1 MMKQQRQT
9 LIYIEEEKLMKKI
22 YSMPMI
28 KVSYFEV
35 ESIVTS
41 SGDQGPAGEMTAEE
55 QIKEQA
61 GETSAFVT
69 LKWVL

>member
-1 MMKQQRQT
+1 MMKKQRQT

-28 KVSYFEV
+28 NVSYFEV
-35 ESIVTS
+35 ENIVTS
-41 SGDQGPAGEMTAEE
+41 SGDTKAMSAEE

>member
-28 KVSYFEV
+28 NVSYFEV
-35 ESIVTS
+35 ENIVTS
-41 SGDQGPAGEMTAEE
+41 SGDTKAMSAEE
-55 QIKEQA
+55 QIKEQG